1 MPVDAASGS
10 CGWMINRRVYNDPD
24 AVAHALAESLLGLF
38 DQAIA
43 EPGRRIGVMLAGG
56 RTPKAAYGLVA
67 ASGRHIPSN
76 LTLIIS
82 DERWVP
88 ADHPDSNALMMQP
101 FFRAI
106 QAAPEQ
112 LLLVNTT
119 LPRRESA
126 DDFGRRLQQFF
137 SSGGALE
144 TAFLG
149 LGADGHTAS
158 LFSPDDLDRASRQ
171 PAIDVDRPDGRI
183 GISASPSVIRMASR
197 IVFVVTGSDKTE
209 KVRSLLAQPRDVIAG
224 QVVWKHPQV
233 AVWLDRAAAG

>member
-1 MPVDAASGS
+1 MIRRQVHADA
-10 CGWMINRRVYNDPD
+10 D
-24 AVAHALAESLLGLF
+24 AVARALADALLALF
-38 DQAIA
+38 DQAA
-43 EPGRRIGVMLAGG
+43 AAPQQHIGVMLAGG

-67 ASGRHIPSN
+67 ASARRIPPN
-76 LTLIIS
+76 LTLILS

-88 ADHPDSNALMMQP
+88 ADHPDSNRLMMEP
-101 FFRAI
+101 FFRAV

-112 LLLVNTT
+112 LLMVNTA
-119 LPRRESA
+119 LPRQDSA
-126 DDFGRRLQQFF
+126 TDFGLRLQQFF
-137 SSGGALE
+137 SGGARLE

-158 LFSPDDLDRASRQ
+158 LFSPDDLARSDRH

-183 GISASPSVIRMASR
+183 GISASPSVIRMAGR

-209 KVRSLLAQPRDVIAG
+209 KVRALLARPRDVIAG